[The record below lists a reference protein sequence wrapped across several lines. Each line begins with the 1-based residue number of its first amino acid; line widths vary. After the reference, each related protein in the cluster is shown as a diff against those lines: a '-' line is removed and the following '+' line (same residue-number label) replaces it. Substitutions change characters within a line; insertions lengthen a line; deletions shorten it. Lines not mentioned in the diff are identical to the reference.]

1 LEGEELS
8 PMRKKLASTEQQF
21 YQSSKSPDVMGMQ
34 QSREKHSFMYNSS
47 FDYERFSEDED
58 DHKYVTPQGKQLES
72 HKK

>member
-21 YQSSKSPDVMGMQ
+21 YQSSKSPDVVWMQ

-58 DHKYVTPQGKQLES
+58 DHKDFTPLGKQLDGY
-72 HKK
+72 KK

>member
-1 LEGEELS
+1 LEGEDLS

-58 DHKYVTPQGKQLES
+58 DHKEVTHQSKQLDGY
-72 HKK
+72 KK